1 MMECRSNVDNLDEDG
16 YTQLDFRSR
25 GISRRPII
33 SEKGTCASSSRCCF
47 IAVTVGI
54 LLLIAL
60 GIAVVLGTLA
70 SWGSKSGSSPLENTS
85 FPTRSNPSPRQ
96 PTKSPLEESV
106 TSTKSLRTRGAA
118 SSLCPRRWIL
128 YEKSCYLFRPSLD
141 SWAMSK
147 EKCSL
152 ENSHL
157 LKIDDL
163 GELDFITSQTSLQ
176 PDRSFWIGLARPQAE
191 RGWLW
196 EDGSAFSDLFQIHN
210 TVLQKNVFPICAW
223 VHQSLIYDQLCNIS
237 SYSICEKAL
246 ENNGERMEKE

>member
-60 GIAVVLGTLA
+60 GIAVVLGTL
-70 SWGSKSGSSPLENTS
+70 
-85 FPTRSNPSPRQ
+85 
-96 PTKSPLEESV
+96 
-106 TSTKSLRTRGAA
+106 GAA